1 MSPFAR
7 RGSGWSPA
15 QAAELYAMDVWSEGF
30 FGVNAAGRVV
40 ARPGPDTA
48 LEIEIAAV
56 VAAARAEGLSAPLLI
71 RFQDILKAR
80 VDRLNEAFAE
90 AIRASGYA
98 SRYQAIYPIK
108 VNQLR
113 EVVEEI
119 LDAGT
124 PWQLGLECGSK
135 PELVAALP
143 LVGSDRLLICN
154 GVKDAAM
161 LSLILSAQMLGM
173 SVLPVIEKYSEYE
186 ELVTL
191 ASARRMRARLG
202 VRIKLSTRGAGRWF
216 ESGGSRSKFGLT
228 APELVRLVSDL
239 ESRGEASSLE
249 LLHFHLGSQ
258 IADIAALK
266 SAVREM
272 AQIYADLCERGLSI
286 RLLDVGGGL
295 GVNYGGDYGSADSA
309 IAYGLAEYANA
320 VVYTVQEICAARQV
334 PAPVLLSESGR
345 ALTAHHSV
353 LVVPVL
359 GVHRPDAPASAL
371 DESSPVSAVP
381 VVRQLR
387 QAVADAESAQDL
399 DGFLEAYHDATE
411 AREDAVS
418 LLRLGYLALDALAA
432 ADVLY
437 WNACR
442 ISLEGMRR
450 CAPNPPPP
458 EQLELEASL
467 TDVYLCDF
475 SVFQSV
481 LDHWAIGQLFP
492 IMPLDGLLE
501 RPERRAQVVDLTC
514 DSDGKI
520 GRYVVSGGTA
530 DWLPLHPYVQ
540 GSSYCLGFFLVGA
553 YQEILG
559 DAHNLLGRVAE
570 VHVYV
575 SGDEPGNFWIE
586 ETLPGIRVGDMLAD
600 VQYFTNDLDRRMSDL
615 VKSRIEAGAVKP
627 HEGMRILNQYT
638 ALFAASTYCDAP
650 MPPPMDAPRGG
661 AD

>member
-1 MSPFAR
+1 M
-7 RGSGWSPA
+7 
-15 QAAELYAMDVWSEGF
+15 EVWSEGF
-30 FGVNAAGRVV
+30 FGVNAGGRVV
-40 ARPGPDTA
+40 ARPAPETG

-56 VAAARAEGLSAPLLI
+56 VAAAREEGLSAPLLI

-80 VDRLNEAFAE
+80 VDRLNQAFAD
-90 AIRASGYA
+90 AVSASGYA
-98 SRYQAIYPIK
+98 SRYQSIYPIK

-119 LDAGT
+119 LDAGS

-143 LVGSDRLLICN
+143 LVGTDRLLICN

-161 LSLILSAQMLGM
+161 LSLMLSAQTLGQA
-173 SVLPVIEKYSEYE
+173 VLPVIEKYSEYE
-186 ELVTL
+186 ELQAL
-191 ASARRMRARLG
+191 ADARGMQARLG

-228 APELVRLVSDL
+228 APELLRLVSDL
-239 ESRGEASSLE
+239 EQRDARPSLE

-258 IADIAALK
+258 IADINALR

-272 AQIYADLCERGLSI
+272 AQIYADLRQRGLPI
-286 RLLDVGGGL
+286 RYLDVGGGL

-320 VVYTVQEICAARQV
+320 VVYTVQEICAARDV

-359 GVHRPDAPASAL
+359 GVHRPDAPVSAL
-371 DESSPVSAVP
+371 DETAGHDPSLDEP
-381 VVRQLR
+381 VVRRLQ
-387 QAVADAESAQDL
+387 QAVADAEAAREL
-399 DGFLEAYHDATE
+399 DQFREAYHDAAE
-411 AREDAVS
+411 AREDALS
-418 LLRLGYLALDALAA
+418 LLRLGYLSLGALAA
-432 ADVLY
+432 VDVLY
-437 WNACR
+437 WNTCR
-442 ISLEGMRR
+442 IALEGIRR
-450 CAPNPPPP
+450 SALNPPPP
-458 EQLELEASL
+458 EQLELEARL

-492 IMPLDGLLE
+492 IMPLDGLVE

-530 DWLPLHPYVQ
+530 DWLPLHAYAPGPAY
-540 GSSYCLGFFLVGA
+540 YLGFFLVGA

-570 VHVYV
+570 VHVYA
-575 SGDEPGNFWIE
+575 SADEPGNFWIE

-615 VKSRIEAGAVKP
+615 VKARIEVGAVKP

-638 ALFAASTYCDAP
+638 ALFAASTYCDLPAT
-650 MPPPMDAPRGG
+650 RQS
-661 AD
+661 